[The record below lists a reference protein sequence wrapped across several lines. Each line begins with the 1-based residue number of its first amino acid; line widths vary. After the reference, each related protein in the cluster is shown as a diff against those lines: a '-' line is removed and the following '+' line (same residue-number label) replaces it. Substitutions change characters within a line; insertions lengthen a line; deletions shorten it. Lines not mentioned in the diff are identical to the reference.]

1 MASISVYMGRTWE
14 LSSLS
19 ASAGGWV
26 RGITSGAACLGL
38 DGAVAQ
44 PAARHDTPSA
54 MPRMSNFDDVMDL
67 STLGVLVGYRL
78 LNQCSRWRRALD
90 GRHHRRILR
99 QACRHFDVAVIGQT
113 DLDGDAGDA
122 IVVNGVDEVTVAIGT
137 HRRRG

>member
-19 ASAGGWV
+19 ASAGGWA
-26 RGITSGAACLGL
+26 RGMTSGAACLGL
-38 DGAVAQ
+38 VGAVAQ
-44 PAARHDTPSA
+44 PAARHDSPSA
-54 MPRMSNFDDVMDL
+54 MPRMSNFDEFMDL
-67 STLGVLVGYRL
+67 STLGVLAGYRL
-78 LNQCSRWRRALD
+78 NQRSRWRRALD
-90 GRHHRRILR
+90 GRHHRRVLR

-137 HRRRG
+137 DRRRG